1 MKVASILVLLFALSA
16 CTTSTPT
23 TGPHATVQMRDGSSV
38 SGMVLSSTSDEV
50 KITTDDNV
58 TRTIPMAQVRSID
71 YGDTPSSSAA
81 AAAPGAAP
89 KMAGSAARPAGS
101 APRPIRPPLPH
112 PTLDDITTD
121 THELPSGTEIS
132 VQTQETIDG
141 STAADGQIFVADVTD
156 AVRDAEGKIVI
167 PAGAKAQVTIK
178 SLTQG
183 GKIRGRDD
191 LVLDLASVSI
201 DGRQY
206 ALSTADLE
214 QKGRQGLGTNKRTAE
229 FVGGGAAIGSIVGAF
244 LGGGKGAAIGAAAG
258 AGGGT
263 VAQAATKGNI
273 RVEPET
279 ILTFKLD
286 MPLKVVE
293 RRR

>member
-1 MKVASILVLLFALSA
+1 
-16 CTTSTPT
+16 
-23 TGPHATVQMRDGSSV
+23 MRDGTSV
-38 SGMVLSSTSDEV
+38 SGMVLSSTADDV
-50 KITTDDNV
+50 KITADDNV

-71 YGDTPSSSAA
+71 YGDAAAPAPAAGGSAA
-81 AAAPGAAP
+81 APA
-89 KMAGSAARPAGS
+89 PAGT
-101 APRPIRPPLPH
+101 APRPASSTPRPVRPPLPH
-112 PTLDDITTD
+112 PTADDITTD
-121 THELPSGTEIS
+121 THVLPSGTEIS

-141 STAADGQIFVADVTD
+141 STAADNQIFVADVTE

-167 PAGAKAQVTIK
+167 PSGAKAQVIIR

-183 GKIRGRDD
+183 GKIQGRDD

-214 QKGRQGLGTNKRTAE
+214 QKGKQGLGTNKRTAE

-286 MPLKVVE
+286 SPLRVVE